1 MGRYYNGDIEGK
13 FWFGVQSSD
22 AADRF
27 GVEGVQPEY
36 LEYRFDTEHIPTIK
50 EELTL
55 IEKTINVKD
64 YESYHYDCKCN
75 KTAEELNITEDG
87 DKEFADYRLG
97 KQILERL
104 EKDGECWF
112 EAEL

>member
-1 MGRYYNGDIEGK
+1 MGRHYNGDIEGK

-27 GVEGVQPEY
+27 GVEGLQPNF
-36 LEYRFDTEHIPTIK
+36 LEYGFDTEQIPTIK
-50 EELTL
+50 EQLAL

-64 YESYHYDCKCN
+64 YESYYHDCNCN
-75 KTAEELNITEDG
+75 KTPVELNITEDG
-87 DKEFADYRLG
+87 DKEFADYCLG

-104 EKDGECWF
+104 EEDGSCWF

>member
-36 LEYRFDTEHIPTIK
+36 LQYNFDEEQIPTIK
-50 EELTL
+50 EELAL

-64 YESYHYDCKCN
+64 YDSYHHDCDCN
-75 KTAEELNITEDG
+75 KTAVELNITGVGNE
-87 DKEFADYRLG
+87 EFADYCLG

-104 EKDGECWF
+104 EADGACWF